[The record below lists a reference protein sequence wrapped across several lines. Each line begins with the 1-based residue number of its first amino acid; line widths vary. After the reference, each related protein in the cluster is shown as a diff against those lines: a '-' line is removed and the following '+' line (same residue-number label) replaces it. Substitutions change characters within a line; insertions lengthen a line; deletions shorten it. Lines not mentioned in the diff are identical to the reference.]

1 MAGNEFNHVEL
12 ILLGLMLL
20 VAALAVLAKR
30 LQIAYPIIMVI
41 GGLLVSLL
49 PRMPRIRLDPDVV
62 FLIILPPLL
71 FSAAYQIS
79 WREFRRNLV
88 SILLLA
94 FGLVG
99 FTVYGVAATTRWLL
113 PGFDWHMGLVLG
125 AVIAATDAIAA
136 TATAKRLGLP
146 RRITELLEAESL
158 VNDGSGLVA
167 LRFTLALIVTGVT
180 PSFAVGVWTLFYLI
194 AMGVLIGLVIGVLVY
209 RIQSRINDSPI
220 EITIS
225 LITPYVA
232 YLAAEAANCSG
243 VLATLACGIYL
254 GRRSGFF
261 SVHARIEGFAV
272 WKTLDFVLNG
282 VVFLMLGLQLPW
294 ILAEMRGV
302 TLSELIGYGALFSL
316 IVIGLRMLWVF
327 PGAWLS
333 AWFRRRVL
341 KQEVVEF
348 SSRSVFIV
356 GWAGM
361 RGVLALAAAFSLPN
375 YLHDGSPFPQR
386 NIIIFLTF
394 CVIFS
399 TLVLQGL
406 SMPALIRVLGLTE
419 AGKTTA
425 ATNEEQ
431 LARLEMVTSA
441 LNRLHQLRMQEGD
454 EQAGLYDRLQSEYQ
468 RRLIE
473 IRDAEPRGG
482 LATAAHQRDEA
493 RHLAQELRNVE
504 RSVAVKLRNE
514 NKIHD
519 ELLRTLQYELDLLDM
534 SYADEG

>member
-1 MAGNEFNHVEL
+1 
-12 ILLGLMLL
+12 
-20 VAALAVLAKR
+20 
-30 LQIAYPIIMVI
+30 
-41 GGLLVSLL
+41 
-49 PRMPRIRLDPDVV
+49 
-62 FLIILPPLL
+62 
-71 FSAAYQIS
+71 
-79 WREFRRNLV
+79 
-88 SILLLA
+88 
-94 FGLVG
+94 
-99 FTVYGVAATTRWLL
+99 
-113 PGFDWHMGLVLG
+113 
-125 AVIAATDAIAA
+125 
-136 TATAKRLGLP
+136 
-146 RRITELLEAESL
+146 
-158 VNDGSGLVA
+158 
-167 LRFTLALIVTGVT
+167 
-180 PSFAVGVWTLFYLI
+180 
-194 AMGVLIGLVIGVLVY
+194 
-209 RIQSRINDSPI
+209 
-220 EITIS
+220 
-225 LITPYVA
+225 
-232 YLAAEAANCSG
+232 
-243 VLATLACGIYL
+243 
-254 GRRSGFF
+254 
-261 SVHARIEGFAV
+261 
-272 WKTLDFVLNG
+272 
-282 VVFLMLGLQLPW
+282 
-294 ILAEMRGV
+294 MRGV

-361 RGVLALAAAFSLPN
+361 RGVLALAAAFSLPI

-406 SMPALIRVLGLTE
+406 SMPALIRALGLTE
-419 AGKTTA
+419 AAKTTA
-425 ATNEEQ
+425 ASDEEQ
-431 LARLEMVTSA
+431 LARLAMVTSA
-441 LNRLHQLRMQEGD
+441 LNRLQQLRMQEGD

-473 IRDAEPRGG
+473 IRDAEPGSG
-482 LATAAHQRDEA
+482 HQPAAQQRDEA

>member
-1 MAGNEFNHVEL
+1 MAGNEINHVEL

-49 PRMPRIRLDPDVV
+49 PRMPHIRLDPDVV

-406 SMPALIRVLGLTE
+406 SMPVLIRALGLTE
-419 AGKTTA
+419 AAKTAA

-431 LARLEMVTSA
+431 LARLAMVTSA
-441 LNRLHQLRMQEGD
+441 LNRLNQLRMQEGD
-454 EQAGLYDRLQSEYQ
+454 EQAGLYDRVQSEYQ

-473 IRDAEPRGG
+473 IRDAEPGSGRQP
-482 LATAAHQRDEA
+482 AANQREEA

>member
-1 MAGNEFNHVEL
+1 MPGDEINRVEL
-12 ILLGLMLL
+12 IVLGLTLL
-20 VAALAVLAKR
+20 VAALAAVAKR

-41 GGLLVSLL
+41 GGLLLSLI
-49 PRMPRIRLDPDVV
+49 PQIPHVRLDPQVV
-62 FLIILPPLL
+62 FLVILPPLL
-71 FSAAYQIS
+71 FSAAYQTS

-99 FTVYGVAATTRWLL
+99 FTVYGVAATTRWLV
-113 PGFDWHMGLVLG
+113 PGFDWHLGLVLG

-167 LRFTLALIVTGVT
+167 LRFTLALVVTGVT
-180 PSFAVGVWTLFYLI
+180 PTFAVGVWTLFYLI
-194 AMGVLIGLVIGVLVY
+194 AAGVAIGLVIGVVVD
-209 RIQSRINDSPI
+209 RVQSRINDSPV

-261 SVHARIEGFAV
+261 SIHARIEGFAV

-282 VVFLMLGLQLPW
+282 VVFLMLGLQLPL
-294 ILAEMRGV
+294 ILAQIRG
-302 TLSELIGYGALFSL
+302 LSLAQIVGYGALFSL
-316 IVIGLRMLWVF
+316 IVIALRMLWVF
-327 PGAWLS
+327 PGAALSMWL
-333 AWFRRRVL
+333 RRRVL
-341 KQEVVEF
+341 KQTVAEF
-348 SSRSVFIV
+348 STRSVFVV

-361 RGVLALAAAFSLPN
+361 RGVLALAAAFSLPET
-375 YLHDGSPFPQR
+375 LQDGSPFPQR
-386 NIIIFLTF
+386 NVIIFLTF

-406 SMPALIRVLGLTE
+406 TMPALVRALGLS
-419 AGKTTA
+419 A
-425 ATNEEQ
+425 APETGQTDEEQ
-431 LARLEMVTSA
+431 LARREMIGSA
-441 LNRLHQLRMQEGD
+441 LNTLRQIRMRAGE
-454 EQAGLYDRLQSEYQ
+454 EQGESLDRLQSEYE
-468 RRLIE
+468 RRLLE
-473 IRDAEPRGG
+473 LRGG
-482 LATAAHQRDEA
+482 ERMVVSKQRDQM

-504 RSVAVKLRNE
+504 RAVAVKLRNE

>member
-1 MAGNEFNHVEL
+1 MPGNELNRVEL
-12 ILLGLMLL
+12 IVLALTLL
-20 VAALAVLAKR
+20 VAALAALAKR

-41 GGLLVSLL
+41 GGLLLSLIPQL
-49 PRMPRIRLDPDVV
+49 PHVRLDPQVV
-62 FLIILPPLL
+62 FLVILPPLL
-71 FSAAYQIS
+71 FSAAYQTS

-99 FTVYGVAATTRWLL
+99 FTVYGVAATTRWLV

-167 LRFTLALIVTGVT
+167 LRFTLALVVTGVT
-180 PSFAVGVWTLFYLI
+180 PTFAVGVWTLFYLI
-194 AMGVLIGLVIGVLVY
+194 AAGVAIGLVIGVVVDWV
-209 RIQSRINDSPI
+209 QSRINDSPV

-261 SVHARIEGFAV
+261 SIHARIEGFAV

-282 VVFLMLGLQLPW
+282 VVFLMLGLQLPL
-294 ILAEMRGV
+294 ILAQIRG
-302 TLSELIGYGALFSL
+302 LSLAQIVGYGALFSL
-316 IVIGLRMLWVF
+316 IVIALRMLWVF
-327 PGAWLS
+327 PGAALS
-333 AWFRRRVL
+333 LWIRRRVL
-341 KQEVVEF
+341 KQTVAEF
-348 SSRSVFIV
+348 STRSVFVV

-361 RGVLALAAAFSLPN
+361 RGVLALAAAFSLPET
-375 YLHDGSPFPQR
+375 LQDGSPFPQR
-386 NIIIFLTF
+386 NVIIFLTF

-406 SMPALIRVLGLTE
+406 TMPALVRALGLSAAE
-419 AGKTTA
+419 ETA
-425 ATNEEQ
+425 QTDEEQ
-431 LARLEMVTSA
+431 LARREMIASA
-441 LNRLHQLRMQEGD
+441 LNMLRQMRMREG
-454 EQAGLYDRLQSEYQ
+454 EEHGESLDRLQSEYE
-468 RRLIE
+468 RRLLE
-473 IRDAEPRGG
+473 LRGG
-482 LATAAHQRDEA
+482 GISVSQQRDQT

-504 RSVAVKLRNE
+504 RAVAVRLRNE